1 MSTEDQKQLEKTVNK
16 MSETIETISKK
27 MQAAHIADYVLL
39 MNSPR
44 KLFTRS
50 IIAGLG
56 RGVGIAI
63 GFTLITV
70 ALLYFLRVLGA
81 LDLPIIGDYIADIV
95 EIVQNQ
101 LQMRSY

>member
-1 MSTEDQKQLEKTVNK
+1 MAKEEREDLEKTVHDMNK
-16 MSETIETISKK
+16 TLENVSKK
-27 MQAAHIADYVLL
+27 LQAAHIADYVLL

-50 IIAGLG
+50 IISGIG

-81 LDLPIIGDYIADIV
+81 LNLPIIGDYIADIV